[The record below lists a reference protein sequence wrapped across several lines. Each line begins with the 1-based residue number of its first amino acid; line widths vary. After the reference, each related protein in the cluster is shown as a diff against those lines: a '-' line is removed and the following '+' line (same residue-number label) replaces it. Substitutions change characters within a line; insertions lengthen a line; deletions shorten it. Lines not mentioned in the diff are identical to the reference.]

1 MLGQIIN
8 VQPCGYCNGIGYS
21 GGREKKVASID
32 IDIPKGVSEGMYTT
46 VSSAGNHSIVGDAK
60 GDLIVYFEELTHKLF
75 FRQDND
81 VVLDCWIQYHQAVM
95 GSNVNVPTLDGK
107 VKLTIPSG
115 IKSGQILRLRK
126 KGINEVPVL
135 GKIAAGTPIEAI
147 QNEVS
152 KVALPEELSKNGEHF
167 GLKVSGDSMIEAG
180 INDGDTV
187 IVKKTNTANN
197 GQIVVALIDDHE
209 AMLKRIRKK
218 GKVVALESANK
229 RYETKIFGPDRV
241 KVQGVLVSLYRNFQ

>member
-1 MLGQIIN
+1 MYDICSMLTKKQKNLLVFIN
-8 VQPCGYCNGIGYS
+8 
-21 GGREKKVASID
+21 KKIRST
-32 IDIPKGVSEGMYTT
+32 GVSPSY
-46 VSSAGNHSIVGDAK
+46 
-60 GDLIVYFEELTHKLF
+60 EEMKNSLNLK
-75 FRQDND
+75 
-81 VVLDCWIQYHQAVM
+81 
-95 GSNVNVPTLDGK
+95 SK
-107 VKLTIPSG
+107 SG
-115 IKSGQILRLRK
+115 IHRLITALQERGFIKRLAHKARALEVLKLPETASANDIYNSFSPSVIKGGLDQENLKKS
-126 KGINEVPVL
+126 INEIPVL

-152 KVALPEELSKNGEHF
+152 RVALPESLSKNGEHF

-180 INDGDTV
+180 IKDGDTIV
-187 IVKKTNTANN
+187 VKKTNIANN

-218 GKVVALESANK
+218 GKVIALESANE

>member
-1 MLGQIIN
+1 MLTKKQKNLLLFIN
-8 VQPCGYCNGIGYS
+8 
-21 GGREKKVASID
+21 KKIRSS
-32 IDIPKGVSEGMYTT
+32 GVSPSYEEMKNSLNLKSKTGIHRLI
-46 VSSAGNHSIVGDAK
+46 SALEERGFIKRLAHKARALEVLKLPETASANDIYNSFSPSVIK
-60 GDLIVYFEELTHKLF
+60 GG
-75 FRQDND
+75 
-81 VVLDCWIQYHQAVM
+81 LD
-95 GSNVNVPTLDGK
+95 SEKT
-107 VKLTIPSG
+107 
-115 IKSGQILRLRK
+115 K
-126 KGINEVPVL
+126 KNISEIPVL

-152 KVALPEELSKNGEHF
+152 RVSIPEELSKNGEHF

-187 IVKKTNTANN
+187 IVKKASTANN

-218 GKVVALESANK
+218 GKVIALESANK

>member
-1 MLGQIIN
+1 MLTKKQKNLLLFIN
-8 VQPCGYCNGIGYS
+8 KKIRSTGVSPSYEEMKNSLNLKSKSGIHRLISALEERGFIKRLAHKARALEVLKLPETASANDIYNS
-21 GGREKKVASID
+21 FSPSVIKGGLETESEKK
-32 IDIPKGVSEGMYTT
+32 KM
-46 VSSAGNHSIVGDAK
+46 N
-60 GDLIVYFEELTHKLF
+60 
-75 FRQDND
+75 Q
-81 VVLDCWIQYHQAVM
+81 
-95 GSNVNVPTLDGK
+95 
-107 VKLTIPSG
+107 
-115 IKSGQILRLRK
+115 
-126 KGINEVPVL
+126 VPVL

-152 KVALPEELSKNGEHF
+152 RVAIPEELSNHGEHF

-187 IVKKTNTANN
+187 IVRKANTANN

-218 GKVVALESANK
+218 GKIVALESANK

-241 KVQGVLVSLYRNFQ
+241 KVQGILVSLYRNFQ

>member
-1 MLGQIIN
+1 MYDICSMLTKKQRNLLLYIN
-8 VQPCGYCNGIGYS
+8 
-21 GGREKKVASID
+21 KKIRST
-32 IDIPKGVSEGMYTT
+32 GVSPSY
-46 VSSAGNHSIVGDAK
+46 
-60 GDLIVYFEELTHKLF
+60 EEMKDSLNLK
-75 FRQDND
+75 
-81 VVLDCWIQYHQAVM
+81 
-95 GSNVNVPTLDGK
+95 SK
-107 VKLTIPSG
+107 SG
-115 IKSGQILRLRK
+115 IHRLITALQERGFIKRLAHKARALEVLKLPETASANDIYNTFSPSVIKGGLDSQNDK
-126 KGINEVPVL
+126 KNLNKIPVL

-152 KVALPEELSKNGEHF
+152 RIAIPEELSKNGQHF

-197 GQIVVALIDDHE
+197 GQIVVALIDDQE
-209 AMLKRIRKK
+209 AMLKRIRTK

-229 RYETKIFGPDRV
+229 EYETKIFGPDRV

>member
-1 MLGQIIN
+1 MYDICSMLTKKQKNLLIFIN
-8 VQPCGYCNGIGYS
+8 KKIRSTGISPSY
-21 GGREKKVASID
+21 
-32 IDIPKGVSEGMYTT
+32 
-46 VSSAGNHSIVGDAK
+46 
-60 GDLIVYFEELTHKLF
+60 EEMKNSLNLRSK
-75 FRQDND
+75 
-81 VVLDCWIQYHQAVM
+81 
-95 GSNVNVPTLDGK
+95 
-107 VKLTIPSG
+107 SG
-115 IKSGQILRLRK
+115 IHRLISALEERGFIKRLAHKARALQVLKLPETASANDIYNSFSPSVIKGGLDTKNNNKEISQI
-126 KGINEVPVL
+126 PVL

-152 KVALPEELSKNGEHF
+152 RIVLPEEISKNGEHF

-197 GQIVVALIDDHE
+197 GQIVVALIDDQE

>member
-1 MLGQIIN
+1 MYGVCSMLTKKQKNLLLFINKKIRSTGISPSYEEMKISLSLKSKSGIHRLISALEERGFIKRLAHKARALEVLKLPETASANDIYNSFTPSIIKGGLDNNNRKKNVSDIPILGQ
-8 VQPCGYCNGIGYS
+8 
-21 GGREKKVASID
+21 
-32 IDIPKGVSEGMYTT
+32 
-46 VSSAGNHSIVGDAK
+46 
-60 GDLIVYFEELTHKLF
+60 
-75 FRQDND
+75 
-81 VVLDCWIQYHQAVM
+81 
-95 GSNVNVPTLDGK
+95 
-107 VKLTIPSG
+107 
-115 IKSGQILRLRK
+115 
-126 KGINEVPVL
+126 
-135 GKIAAGTPIEAI
+135 IAAGTPIEAL

-152 KVALPEELSKNGEHF
+152 KVTLPEVLSKNGEYF
-167 GLKVSGDSMIEAG
+167 GLKISGDSMIEAG

-187 IVKKTNTANN
+187 IVKKTNTADN

>member
-1 MLGQIIN
+1 MYDICSMLTKKQKNLLLFIN
-8 VQPCGYCNGIGYS
+8 
-21 GGREKKVASID
+21 KKIRSS
-32 IDIPKGVSEGMYTT
+32 GVSPSY
-46 VSSAGNHSIVGDAK
+46 
-60 GDLIVYFEELTHKLF
+60 EEMKNALNLK
-75 FRQDND
+75 
-81 VVLDCWIQYHQAVM
+81 
-95 GSNVNVPTLDGK
+95 SK
-107 VKLTIPSG
+107 SG
-115 IKSGQILRLRK
+115 IHRLITALEERGFIRRLPHKARALEVLKLPETASANDIYNSFSPSVIKGGLDTENDK
-126 KGINEVPVL
+126 KNLTGIPVL

-152 KVALPEELSKNGEHF
+152 RISLPEELSKGGEHF

-187 IVKKTNTANN
+187 IVKRTETANN
-197 GQIVVALIDDHE
+197 GEIVVALIDDHE